1 MRWREDSLTQ
11 AYSALSHKHSPSLSP
26 SLSLSLPTSIRSMQA
41 KGTRPRQ
48 ERAGEHDQ
56 KASAGVHRC
65 AAADAPRHLQGE
77 QASIQRAAGHHRP
90 AAGPG
95 AGHGQQLLYE
105 RTPPEPR

>member
-1 MRWREDSLTQ
+1 
-11 AYSALSHKHSPSLSP
+11 
-26 SLSLSLPTSIRSMQA
+26 MQA

-65 AAADAPRHLQGE
+65 AAANAPCHLQGE

>member
-1 MRWREDSLTQ
+1 MERRF
-11 AYSALSHKHSPSLSP
+11 SHKGVFSPLSQTLSFFVP
-26 SLSLSLPTSIRSMQA
+26 LPLSLSLPTSIRSMQA

-95 AGHGQQLLYE
+95 AGHSQQLLYE